1 MKQQNI
7 IQKNEFNSRVSF
19 YPRIIREFVDN
30 DEPMYY
36 GGNQMEGNNLR
47 DILPDRLH
55 VVDVEYDIKKLSAEM
70 EYHKSKVIL
79 FDQAIKVQQKEL
91 DRIMDVPEIQL
102 EKGEMYQ

>member
-1 MKQQNI
+1 
-7 IQKNEFNSRVSF
+7 
-19 YPRIIREFVDN
+19 
-30 DEPMYY
+30 
-36 GGNQMEGNNLR
+36 MEGNNLR

-91 DRIMDVPEIQL
+91 DRIMDVPENQI
-102 EKGEMYQ
+102 EAGEMYQ

>member
-1 MKQQNI
+1 MKEQNI

-70 EYHKSKVIL
+70 DYHKSKVIL

-91 DRIMDVPEIQL
+91 DRIMDVPEIQI
-102 EKGEMYQ
+102 EAGEMYQ

>member
-1 MKQQNI
+1 MK
-7 IQKNEFNSRVSF
+7 E
-19 YPRIIREFVDN
+19 
-30 DEPMYY
+30 
-36 GGNQMEGNNLR
+36 NNLR
-47 DILPDRLH
+47 DDLPDRLH
-55 VVDVEYDIKKLSAEM
+55 AVDLEYDIKKLSAEM

>member
-1 MKQQNI
+1 ML
-7 IQKNEFNSRVSF
+7 FRS
-19 YPRIIREFVDN
+19 
-30 DEPMYY
+30 
-36 GGNQMEGNNLR
+36 
-47 DILPDRLH
+47 
-55 VVDVEYDIKKLSAEM
+55 IKKLSAEM